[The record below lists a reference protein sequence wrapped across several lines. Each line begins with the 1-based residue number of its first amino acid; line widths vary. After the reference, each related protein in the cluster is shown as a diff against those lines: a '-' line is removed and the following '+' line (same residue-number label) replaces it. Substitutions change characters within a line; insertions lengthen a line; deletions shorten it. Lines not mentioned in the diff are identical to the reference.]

1 MGRWYLPTIFFT
13 TQFVSHKTEDKL
25 KVLSSTIHEG
35 STDTYKHVTFME
47 RMMSNRGDP
56 RNAQIQ
62 INIR

>member
-1 MGRWYLPTIFFT
+1 MKGAQI
-13 TQFVSHKTEDKL
+13 
-25 KVLSSTIHEG
+25 
-35 STDTYKHVTFME
+35 DTYKHVTFME